1 MKKLNFVFLLLVLT
15 LFGHP
20 QVVWST
26 ENPRVILLSTP
37 FGTGSYALGSA
48 FEAIVNKYDLPF
60 IMTHTET
67 PGQAY
72 NIQKINLDKEARKN
86 TICMAGPATNWLAE
100 HGQMPFKEKLEGL
113 YLIGTFNVVALWLA
127 TNDKD
132 IQSIQDLSGKRIA
145 LGRVPQIVWGYEP
158 GMVLR
163 KGYSEEFYK
172 SLKIQFVGTS
182 EASNALLNGQVDA
195 CVLGGYIDPD
205 SGKFE
210 ASPQTVEVLTAGRSL
225 KHLDWTKEAVE
236 KAIADDV
243 PLIPYQFP
251 AGTVEGMD
259 RPIWSFTD
267 PSSFV
272 AHADFPEEL
281 AYQLTKTLIERYAE
295 FASFHAL
302 GKLMTAKGLV
312 YGWSVDRI
320 HPGSLRAF
328 REAGLVE

>member
-1 MKKLNFVFLLLVLT
+1 MKSRNILFLLLV
-15 LFGHP
+15 FVFFCHGHGA
-20 QVVWST
+20 WAA
-26 ENPRVILLSTP
+26 EKDRVILLSTP

-48 FEAIVNKYDLPF
+48 FEAIINKNDLPF
-60 IMTHTET
+60 VMTHSET
-67 PGQAY
+67 PGQVF
-72 NIQKINLDKEARKN
+72 NIQKINKDKEARKN

-100 HGQMPFKEKLEGL
+100 HGNTPFKEKLEGL
-113 YLIGTFNVVALWLA
+113 YLIGTFNVAALWLA
-127 TNDKD
+127 TNDNDVKK
-132 IQSIQDLSGKRIA
+132 IQDLSGKRIA
-145 LGRVPQIVWGYEP
+145 LGRVPQTVWGYEP

-163 KGYSEEFYK
+163 KGYSDDFYK

-195 CVLGGYIDPD
+195 CILGGYIDPA

-210 ASPQTVEVLTAGRSL
+210 ASPQTVEVLTAGRNL
-225 KHLDWTKEAVE
+225 RHLDWTREAIE

-243 PLIPYQFP
+243 PLIPFQLP

-259 RPIWSFTD
+259 KPIWAFTD

-272 AHADFPEEL
+272 AHAEFPEEL
-281 AYQLTKTLIERYAE
+281 AYQLTKALVAHYAE
-295 FASFHAL
+295 FAEFHAL

-312 YGWSVDRI
+312 FGWPVDRI